1 MNHAALAGNSRLGGG
16 QKGNEEELTTME
28 DRKPAAGVV
37 PSGCE
42 RPRGRPFPPGVSG
55 NPKGRPRGSRNKTT
69 LIAKALRSGE
79 AEALTRNIIERAL
92 HGDAVALRICLD
104 RLLPRRRDRRVQF
117 ELPELAAGDVVEASR
132 AVLAA
137 CAAGA
142 LSPREATDVMS
153 LVATHVRAL
162 EVSELRARRTAL
174 ERERKA

>member
-1 MNHAALAGNSRLGGG
+1 MDG
-16 QKGNEEELTTME
+16 
-28 DRKPAAGVV
+28 RKPTAGVV

-55 NPKGRPRGSRNKTT
+55 NPKGRPKGSRNKTT
-69 LIAKALRSGE
+69 LIAKALRGGE
-79 AEALTRNIIERAL
+79 VDALTRNIVERAL

-117 ELPELAAGDVVEASR
+117 ELPELAAGDVAGASR

-142 LSPREATDVMS
+142 LSPREATDVMG
-153 LVATHVRAL
+153 LIETHVRAL
-162 EVSELRARRTAL
+162 EVSEFQTRRTKL
-174 ERERKA
+174 ERGRQA